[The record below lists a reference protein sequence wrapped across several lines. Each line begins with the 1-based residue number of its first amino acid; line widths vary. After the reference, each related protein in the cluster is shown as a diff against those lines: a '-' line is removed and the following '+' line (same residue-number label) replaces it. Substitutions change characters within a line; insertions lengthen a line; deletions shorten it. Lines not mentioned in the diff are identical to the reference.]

1 MRPRSTIDVARNRFR
16 RKRSLAA
23 ALTLMSVGSTACP
36 ATHHTEDAADT
47 ALGDR
52 GDGPDSP
59 NSRCPRS
66 RSVTIAVVTNTDG
79 ASGWLDD
86 VRVQL
91 VIDLTERLLTGDID
105 VDGLEDTTPV
115 EEVRLLATGNEIC
128 VATATPGAAFS
139 VPPFCAVESAALR
152 ITATGE
158 WLSEAECRLS
168 NQAHDIPS
176 CVPEPFDAAVMAL
189 SSRPGPEWLEHDP
202 LGDTVNAAWRE
213 RDDVFVLVLEAADWR
228 DDCSARFDREGTAAV
243 CDRETE
249 DAVCCEAN
257 LPPVS
262 RTADAL
268 RAVVGERPTV
278 FASLGQHPAF
288 DPMTEPPTTLD
299 TLLESG
305 IPEEC
310 APGPPTWTG
319 RAHTRMVRLAR
330 ALYPDMQLV
339 PLSCVDEW
347 SGDLPSVE
355 ALARQVFSRFCDE
368 G

>member
-1 MRPRSTIDVARNRFR
+1 V
-16 RKRSLAA
+16 
-23 ALTLMSVGSTACP
+23 
-36 ATHHTEDAADT
+36 
-47 ALGDR
+47 
-52 GDGPDSP
+52 PDSP
-59 NSRCPRS
+59 NHASDTDGTSRCPES
-66 RSVTIAVVTNTDG
+66 RSVTLAVVTNTDG

-86 VRVQL
+86 VRLQL
-91 VIDLTERLLTGDID
+91 VIELTERLLSGDID
-105 VDGLEDTTPV
+105 ADGLGDTTPV
-115 EEVRLLATGNEIC
+115 AEIRLLATGNEIC
-128 VATATPGAAFS
+128 VATAAPGAAFS
-139 VPPFCAVESAALR
+139 APPFCTVASPELR
-152 ITATGE
+152 ITTTGS
-158 WLSEAECRLS
+158 WRSEAECRLS
-168 NQAHDIPS
+168 DQANDIPT
-176 CVPEPFDAAVMAL
+176 CVPEPLDAAVMAL
-189 SSRPGPEWLEHDP
+189 SPHPAPEWLEHEP

-249 DAVCCEAN
+249 DPVCCEAN

-268 RAVVGERPTV
+268 RAIVGERPTV

-288 DPMTEPPTTLD
+288 DPSSEPVAALD
-299 TLLESG
+299 ALLEAG

-330 ALYPDMQLV
+330 ELYPEMQLV

-347 SGDLPSVE
+347 SGELPSVE